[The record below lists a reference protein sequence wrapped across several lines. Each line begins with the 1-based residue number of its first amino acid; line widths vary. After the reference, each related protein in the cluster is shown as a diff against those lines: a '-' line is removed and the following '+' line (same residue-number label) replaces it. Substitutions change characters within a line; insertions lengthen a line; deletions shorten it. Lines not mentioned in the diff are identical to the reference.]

1 MKVDWKDFDEE
12 VNKGVDLCRKIEAY
26 GYEAYIVGGCV
37 RDIVLWYKGG
47 CKGAPNIHDVDI
59 ATNMPI
65 SELYS
70 NFKCESNNG
79 EAHGTILVK
88 NAGIMFEVTQFRTD
102 GDYSDG
108 RHPDSVQFTKSF
120 EEDTARRDFTINA
133 MGIDASGNLID
144 YHGGESDL
152 ENGVLRTV
160 GDANSRFSE
169 DALRIVRA
177 MRFAARFGMRI
188 DADTYSAIKSLH
200 GTLDKVAMERVSAEL
215 KKTAEYGT
223 KAFAQVIDI
232 LYDTGAY
239 KSIDPA
245 GLVDWELV
253 NKLASNRAV
262 DSLVPELK
270 RDVTT
275 AIVLMMAG
283 CKDMVRFAQVFK
295 LETDILRA
303 AKYVYGSFDTYKDF
317 ANNLTATVKMVTDRN
332 FDRLREIAYVCGLG
346 DVDHS
351 DLIAIEN
358 LVDKTGSKLKL
369 LSKAVNDAGYKGVEF
384 GNHLRK
390 LTEWFYVQVLD
401 GKMPTEEEI
410 SEFLQND

>member
-245 GLVDWELV
+245 GLVDWALV

-270 RDVTT
+270 SDVTT

-295 LETDILRA
+295 LETDILKA

-317 ANNLTATVKMVTDRN
+317 GNNLTATVKMVTDRN

-351 DLIAIEN
+351 DLIAIES